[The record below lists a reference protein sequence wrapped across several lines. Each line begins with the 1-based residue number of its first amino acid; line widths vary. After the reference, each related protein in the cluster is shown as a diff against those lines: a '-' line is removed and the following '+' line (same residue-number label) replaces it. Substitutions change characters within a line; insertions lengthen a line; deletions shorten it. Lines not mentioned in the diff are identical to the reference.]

1 MRHRTC
7 VGAGYSSLRHSREL
21 SLLPS
26 GWLQRLSRLAAIWT
40 RGAPRRYYL
49 HRVRS
54 ACPRIHE
61 FVLRSAPV
69 RYRSRAI
76 SARRERVVIPSRS
89 VCACSVLP
97 RAFPL
102 QVAGEHQFPHPSSRD
117 EWCGNNAQPNQALDY
132 KDNAFFEI
140 LLQLHWTH
148 RETAYSGG
156 DLDVGLF
163 WGRVVCSP

>member
-1 MRHRTC
+1 MGYFRLVSALARENIVRHRTC
-7 VGAGYSSLRHSREL
+7 VGVGYSSLRHSCEL

-54 ACPRIHE
+54 AYPRIHE

-76 SARRERVVIPSRS
+76 SARRERVVIPSRR
-89 VCACSVLP
+89 VCAFSILP

-102 QVAGEHQFPHPSSRD
+102 QVAGEHQFPHPSSLIPHL
-117 EWCGNNAQPNQALDY
+117 EM
-132 KDNAFFEI
+132 
-140 LLQLHWTH
+140 
-148 RETAYSGG
+148 SG
-156 DLDVGLF
+156 VGIMH
-163 WGRVVCSP
+163 SPIRPSTTQTIPL